1 MSKYTRWILINIF
14 LPLSPFALRLFIIF
28 IGNAGSLTIRSIAEI
43 PEILFYSIFIC
54 VIALNI
60 NLETSGKKFEQIIR
74 LFLFIII
81 VLDFI
86 TLGMVYSSNVGPRI
100 FLFCLVTSIIPP
112 VIAVTYKFIYN
123 EK

>member
-1 MSKYTRWILINIF
+1 MSKFTRWILINIF
-14 LPLSPFALRLFIIF
+14 LPLSPFILRLFIIF
-28 IGNAGSLTIRSIAEI
+28 IGNEVNINIHSIAEI

-60 NLETSGKKFEQIIR
+60 NMDKSEMKFEQIIR
-74 LFLFIII
+74 LFLYIII

-86 TLGMVYSSNVGPRI
+86 TLGMVYSSNVGPNI
-100 FLFCLVTSIIPP
+100 VFFCIVTFLIPP
-112 VIAVTYKFIYN
+112 LIAITYRFFYF